1 MTDIILAEVSCSLSF
16 NMQSVLVSRESL
28 WRLCGYG
35 LSSTDWYLDDQVKH
49 MTSLRKPIMNS

>member
-1 MTDIILAEVSCSLSF
+1 MTDILAEVSCSSSF

-35 LSSTDWYLDDQVKH
+35 LSSGDTLELHLICDNAIECLH
-49 MTSLRKPIMNS
+49 F

>member
-1 MTDIILAEVSCSLSF
+1 MTDILAEVSCSSSF

-35 LSSTDWYLDDQVKH
+35 LSSTDRYLGKAYDFPEKTNH
-49 MTSLRKPIMNS
+49 E

>member
-1 MTDIILAEVSCSLSF
+1 MTDILAEVSCSSSF

-35 LSSTDWYLDDQVKH
+35 LSSTDRYLDDQVKH